1 MMMCNFSAIIRA
13 GHIFAARKLKHIE
26 ISGAEHP
33 ILMFLGRNSNTNQEA
48 IAKYFLIDKGAVAK
62 SLAKLEEKGL
72 VQRLINPQNHREKV
86 ILLSDRGKEH
96 LKEMKE
102 VLDEWNGLLFK
113 DLSQEEMECFEAI
126 VNKMA
131 KNVAVITNKE

>member
-33 ILMFLGRNSNTNQEA
+33 VLMFLGRNENSNQEA

-62 SLAKLEEKGL
+62 TLAKLEEKGL
-72 VQRLINPQNHREKV
+72 VERLVNPQNHREKV
-86 ILLSDRGKEH
+86 ISLSEKGKEH

-102 VLDEWNGLLFK
+102 VLDEWNSLLFK
-113 DLSQEEMECFEAI
+113 DLSKEEMDSFDKI

-131 KNVAVITNKE
+131 KNVACKE

>member
-13 GHIFAARKLKHIE
+13 GHIFASRKLKHIE

-33 ILMFLGRNSNTNQEA
+33 VLMFLGCNQNSNQEA

-62 SLAKLEEKGL
+62 TLAKLEEKGL
-72 VQRLINPQNHREKV
+72 VERFVNPQNHREKV
-86 ILLSDRGKEH
+86 ISLSERGKEH

-102 VLDEWNGLLFK
+102 VLDEWNSLLYK
-113 DLSQEEMECFEAI
+113 NLSQEEMDSFEKI
-126 VNKMA
+126 VNKMS
-131 KNVAVITNKE
+131 KNVACKE